1 MDQGERIPSV
11 ARPIFVTMIKEY
23 VQTIHNHTLSSFRS
37 KRMISEFERW
47 GYANQR
53 KLIGC
58 FQLIGGV
65 GLLVGTLFEIP
76 INDTLINNVNIIAAS
91 SCLLTVLMVGAIFV
105 RINIKDKFVNTLPAT
120 LYAILNFVIFYNV
133 FFD

>member
-1 MDQGERIPSV
+1 MNITFIISLFSGISFIV
-11 ARPIFVTMIKEY
+11 YGIT
-23 VQTIHNHTLSSFRS
+23 SFRS

-65 GLLVGTLFEIP
+65 GLMVGTLFEIP

>member
-1 MDQGERIPSV
+1 MNITFSISLFSGISFIV
-11 ARPIFVTMIKEY
+11 YGIT
-23 VQTIHNHTLSSFRS
+23 SFRS

-65 GLLVGTLFEIP
+65 GLMVGTLFEIP

-105 RINIKDKFVNTLPAT
+105 RMAND
-120 LYAILNFVIFYNV
+120 
-133 FFD
+133 